1 MAETV
6 ARQAGVVIAWEAAQ
20 SLVDTCQGRP
30 SAYSGKERI
39 QVHVIDFL
47 CYWDVGRISRR
58 MRLDRS
64 DHDDLVVIRGDGEIR
79 IAGVVRRS
87 VQVIQ
92 AGRVHVTCYAQ
103 FRIGHVGKVHLPV
116 SEPRTGSIS
125 DGIDQE
131 DLPSLVQGNCRRL
144 ANAPGFG
151 IPSERLVTFIRP
163 GLLDDLLRTFNP
175 GSGFQVI
182 AESHPDLV
190 VVILLRIA
198 QEEQRIFV
206 RGTVHLERSL
216 YHRRVAC
223 VMAVPGKARLKD
235 ADRGRMGPVGILHDM
250 VDVVHHRPLVWIA
263 AEIHMGCTI
272 RVSDDRRTVGI
283 PFLT

>member
-1 MAETV
+1 MSEAFSSLRTGHGTDPLAQFCLVNMISPLRMVARRGIHVRSLLAYCKIDRRSLPILHMAETV

-47 CYWDVGRISRR
+47 CYWDVCRISRR

-131 DLPSLVQGNCRRL
+131 DLPSLVQGNRKRL
-144 ANAPGFG
+144 PG
-151 IPSERLVTFIRP
+151 
-163 GLLDDLLRTFNP
+163 
-175 GSGFQVI
+175 
-182 AESHPDLV
+182 H
-190 VVILLRIA
+190 
-198 QEEQRIFV
+198 
-206 RGTVHLERSL
+206 
-216 YHRRVAC
+216 C
-223 VMAVPGKARLKD
+223 
-235 ADRGRMGPVGILHDM
+235 
-250 VDVVHHRPLVWIA
+250 
-263 AEIHMGCTI
+263 
-272 RVSDDRRTVGI
+272 
-283 PFLT
+283 